1 MPDLDQT
8 IHQRTRLT
16 ILSALHRNREASF
29 ADLRDG
35 LELTSGNLQSHAD
48 KLEEAG
54 YVESFRALVGTD
66 FETRYRITEEGSR
79 AFEAYLDQLE
89 ILLAGPQVP
98 DPEPADAEGRP
109 DRDPDPSL

>member
-1 MPDLDQT
+1 MALDRT
-8 IHQRTRLT
+8 IHQRTRLA

-35 LELTSGNLQSHAD
+35 LDLTSGNLKSHAD

-66 FETRYRITEEGSR
+66 FETRYRITEEGSE
-79 AFEAYLDQLE
+79 AFEDYLEKLE
-89 ILLAGPQVP
+89 TLLEGPDVP
-98 DPEPADAEGRP
+98 EPEPADAEGKP
-109 DRDPDPSL
+109 GGNAGPAL